1 MYIVSGIMEDE
12 SDSYDS
18 EEEEE
23 YDEGYAELDWEDAAG
38 GKI

>member
-1 MYIVSGIMEDE
+1 MEDE

-18 EEEEE
+18 EEEE